1 MLKQPDK
8 KRIAYV
14 LTSFDAARSG
24 VYNKI
29 LDQVVHWKS
38 SGYSVQLFVI
48 TDEKSV
54 VFWKNIDSTAVILL
68 NRNQIEKC
76 RNRFK
81 VIQFEVETNPSIIYL
96 RDSFPIRIPR
106 SLIPVVIEVQSLVGQ
121 ELLIRSR
128 LKYHFF
134 KLTKK
139 YIYSRIA
146 GAVYVSRE
154 LLKVNEFEVKEDI
167 PKITVS
173 NGINLS
179 RINSLPQR
187 TEDTPG
193 LLFVGN
199 PNQSWNGI
207 AELIEFGEKNPD
219 INIHIVGEIGET
231 SLSNVFFYGLLS
243 SIEYRSI
250 ADKCIA
256 GVGTLNLK
264 AKKMQEAS
272 PLKVREY
279 LALGLPV
286 ILKYHDSDLNS
297 RDPHVL
303 QLPPDG
309 RPLAAFESEIRSF
322 LEEWAKRRVS
332 NLEILDLDVANKE
345 SARLEFFEE
354 IMHKKSVRG

>member
-1 MLKQPDK
+1 MSKQPNK

-14 LTSFDAARSG
+14 VTSFDASRSG

-29 LDQVVHWKS
+29 LDQVTYWKS
-38 SGYSVQLFVI
+38 SGYLVQLFVI

-54 VFWKNIDSTAVILL
+54 IFWQNIDSSAVILL
-68 NRNQIEKC
+68 DRNQIDRF

-81 VIQFEVETNPSIIYL
+81 IIQLAFETNPSIIYL

-106 SLIPVVIEVQSLVGQ
+106 KLIPVVIEVQSLVGQ
-121 ELLIRSR
+121 ELIIRSR

-139 YIYSRIA
+139 YLYSRID
-146 GAVYVSRE
+146 GAIYVTRE
-154 LLKVNEFEVKEDI
+154 LLNVNEFEINDEI
-167 PKITVS
+167 PKTTIS
-173 NGINLS
+173 NGVNLS
-179 RINSLPQR
+179 RIKSLPQR
-187 TEDTPG
+187 KEDKPG
-193 LLFVGN
+193 LFFVGN

-207 AELIEFGEKNPD
+207 AELIEFAEKNTD
-219 INIHIVGEIGET
+219 ISIHIVGETGET
-231 SLSNVFFYGLLS
+231 SLSNVFFYGLLTP
-243 SIEYRSI
+243 IEYRSI

-264 AKKMQEAS
+264 IKKMQEAS

-286 ILKYHDSDLNS
+286 ILKYHDTDLNA
-297 RDPHVL
+297 RNPYVL

-309 RPLAAFESEIRSF
+309 RPLAAFESEIRLF
-322 LEEWAKRRVS
+322 LQEWAKKRVS

-345 SARLEFFEE
+345 SSRLEFFEE
-354 IMHKKSVRG
+354 IMNKKSV